1 MGSLTMP
8 AGFNLPH
15 PTTQILEFMMR
26 TLACPLF
33 RWLTVARCQL
43 GPRRQYEAEFPAA
56 IARPVEWTSRSSRAA
71 GRASTDALRLI
82 NHQKFIKDKHEILY
96 IREKFAPRARAFP
109 PPRRWPGASIFRR
122 QSGATEER
130 VLVTNRGF
138 FRSARQRRSQNS
150 TTQRIAIAPS
160 GAHPTYTGT
169 GRSYYAAAL
178 RRRSVIRCD
187 GERLV

>member
-1 MGSLTMP
+1 MVP
-8 AGFNLPH
+8 AGFDLPH

-43 GPRRQYEAEFPAA
+43 GSRRQYEAEFPAA
-56 IARPVEWTSRSSRAA
+56 IARPHEWTSRSSRAA

-82 NHQKFIKDKHEILY
+82 NHQKFK
-96 IREKFAPRARAFP
+96 
-109 PPRRWPGASIFRR
+109 
-122 QSGATEER
+122 SGAAEER

-160 GAHPTYTGT
+160 GAHHT
-169 GRSYYAAAL
+169 
-178 RRRSVIRCD
+178 
-187 GERLV
+187 

>member
-1 MGSLTMP
+1 MP
-8 AGFNLPH
+8 AGFELPH

-43 GPRRQYEAEFPAA
+43 GSRRQYEAEFPAA
-56 IARPVEWTSRSSRAA
+56 IARPHEWTSRSSRAA

-160 GAHPTYTGT
+160 GAHPT
-169 GRSYYAAAL
+169 
-178 RRRSVIRCD
+178 
-187 GERLV
+187 

>member
-1 MGSLTMP
+1 
-8 AGFNLPH
+8 F
-15 PTTQILEFMMR
+15 
-26 TLACPLF
+26 
-33 RWLTVARCQL
+33 QL
-43 GPRRQYEAEFPAA
+43 GKLYDFDFFFFFQAEDGIRDKLVTGVQTCALP
-56 IARPVEWTSRSSRAA
+56 ICAA

-160 GAHPTYTGT
+160 GAHPT
-169 GRSYYAAAL
+169 
-178 RRRSVIRCD
+178 
-187 GERLV
+187 

>member
-1 MGSLTMP
+1 MGSLTVP
-8 AGFNLPH
+8 AGFDLPH

-33 RWLTVARCQL
+33 RWLPVARCQL

-56 IARPVEWTSRSSRAA
+56 IARPLEWTSRSSRAA
-71 GRASTDALRLI
+71 GRASPDALRLI
-82 NHQKFIKDKHEILY
+82 NHQKFTKDKHEILY

-109 PPRRWPGASIFRR
+109 PPRRRWPGASIFRC
-122 QSGATEER
+122 QSGAAEER

-150 TTQRIAIAPS
+150 TTQRIATCLISSTVLATCKTPKW
-160 GAHPTYTGT
+160 
-169 GRSYYAAAL
+169 
-178 RRRSVIRCD
+178 
-187 GERLV
+187 

>member
-1 MGSLTMP
+1 MP
-8 AGFNLPH
+8 AGFDLPH
-15 PTTQILEFMMR
+15 PTTQNLELMMR

-33 RWLTVARCQL
+33 RWLIVARCRL
-43 GPRRQYEAEFPAA
+43 RLHRQYEAEFPAA
-56 IARPVEWTSRSSRAA
+56 IAHPLERISRSSRAA
-71 GRASTDALRLI
+71 GRASPDALRLT
-82 NHQKFIKDKHEILY
+82 NHQKFTKDKHEILY

-109 PPRRWPGASIFRR
+109 PPRRRWPGASIFRC

-160 GAHPTYTGT
+160 GAHPT
-169 GRSYYAAAL
+169 
-178 RRRSVIRCD
+178 
-187 GERLV
+187 

>member
-1 MGSLTMP
+1 MGSLTVP
-8 AGFNLPH
+8 AGFDLPH
-15 PTTQILEFMMR
+15 PTTQILEFMRR

-43 GPRRQYEAEFPAA
+43 GLARQYEAEFPAA
-56 IARPVEWTSRSSRAA
+56 IARPLEWTSRSSRAA

-109 PPRRWPGASIFRR
+109 PPRRRWPGASIFRR

-130 VLVTNRGF
+130 ILVKNRGF
-138 FRSARQRRSQNS
+138 FRASRQGCGQNR
-150 TTQRIAIAPS
+150 TTQWIALALT
-160 GAHPTYTGT
+160 GAHVT
-169 GRSYYAAAL
+169 
-178 RRRSVIRCD
+178 
-187 GERLV
+187 